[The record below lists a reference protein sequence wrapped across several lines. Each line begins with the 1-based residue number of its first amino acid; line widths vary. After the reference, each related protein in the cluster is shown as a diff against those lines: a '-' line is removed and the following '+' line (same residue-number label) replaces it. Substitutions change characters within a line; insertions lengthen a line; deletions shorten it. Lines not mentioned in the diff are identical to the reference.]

1 MNRPDHPKC
10 ASNGNHKDGGM
21 TSNPADLA
29 QLQRNRL
36 RAQADLFAAVAA
48 HGTIVGTAREI
59 ALIEFFRGLVPRRF
73 EILSGAIALTAGGK
87 LQKASNQLDVLV
99 VDTLDYPTVLRTGD
113 LAITLAP
120 SVRVVVESKSDLKR
134 GNEFLDAMEQIGQA
148 RSLTGGGALSALFC
162 FGAPTNASTLR
173 DWIEDLLKRRSEL
186 INWAR
191 DAGATRPD
199 NFKSWT
205 QERLLSVAATYSAA
219 NLPDVILADSGAIAL
234 RVDENGKTRFEF
246 YSPLDGAPSIVA
258 LAAKVLEHVSQ
269 HVVSAAAPAGQ
280 TGGTTAAFQLL
291 VTHFEASLEKS
302 DVDPLDVTDPQPSLG
317 GQ

>member
-1 MNRPDHPKC
+1 
-10 ASNGNHKDGGM
+10 M

-36 RAQADLFAAVAA
+36 RAQADLFAAVAS

-59 ALIEFFRGLVPRRF
+59 ALTEFFRGLVPRRF
-73 EILSGAIALTAGGK
+73 EILSGAIALTEGGK

-120 SVRVVVESKSDLKR
+120 SVRVVVESKSDLAR
-134 GNEFLDAMEQIGQA
+134 GDKFLDAMEQIGQA
-148 RSLTGGGALSALFC
+148 RSLTGGGALSALYC
-162 FGAPTNASTLR
+162 FGDPTNASTLR
-173 DWIEDLLKRRSEL
+173 TWIDDLLTRRREL
-186 INWAR
+186 VNWAR
-191 DAGATRPD
+191 DAEATRQKK
-199 NFKSWT
+199 FKSWT
-205 QERLLSVAATYSAA
+205 PAQLLTVAATYSAA
-219 NLPDVILADSGAIAL
+219 NLPDVIVADSGAIAL

-258 LAAKVLEHVSQ
+258 LAAKVLAHVSQ

-280 TGGTTAAFQLL
+280 TGGATGAFQLL
-291 VTHFEASLEKS
+291 VTHFEASLEKA

-317 GQ
+317 G

>member
-1 MNRPDHPKC
+1 
-10 ASNGNHKDGGM
+10 M

-36 RAQADLFAAVAA
+36 RAQADVFAAVAA

-73 EILSGAIALTAGGK
+73 EILSGAIALTEDGK
-87 LQKASNQLDVLV
+87 LLKASNQLDVLV

-120 SVRVVVESKSDLKR
+120 SVCVVVESKSDLKK
-134 GNEFLDAMEQIGQA
+134 GEKFHEAMEQIGRA
-148 RSLTGGGALSALFC
+148 RSLTGGGALCALFS

-173 DWIEDLLKRRSEL
+173 DWIEDLLKLRSEL
-186 INWAR
+186 FNWAR
-191 DAGATRPD
+191 DATLPRQKKCD
-199 NFKSWT
+199 SWSDKFNSWSK
-205 QERLLSVAATYSAA
+205 EDLLSLHETYSAP

-234 RVDENGKTRFEF
+234 RADENGKTLFEF

-258 LAAKVLEHVSQ
+258 LAAKVLARVSQ
-269 HVVSAAAPAGQ
+269 RVVLTAAPAGEA
-280 TGGTTAAFQLL
+280 GGTKDAFRLL
-291 VTHFEASLEKS
+291 ETHFQASLVKS
-302 DVDPLDVTDPQPSLG
+302 DVEPLDVTDPQPSLEG
-317 GQ
+317 E